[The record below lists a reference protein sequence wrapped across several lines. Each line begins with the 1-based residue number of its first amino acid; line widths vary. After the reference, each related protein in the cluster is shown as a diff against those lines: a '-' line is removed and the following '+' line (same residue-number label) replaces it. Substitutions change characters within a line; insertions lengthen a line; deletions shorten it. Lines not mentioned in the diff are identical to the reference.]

1 MIRIAV
7 CVKQVP
13 AVSMLSFDTESR
25 RIVRE
30 GVPNEVNPFD
40 VLAMSAAA
48 NIKQAMPAEVVA
60 FTMGPPQA
68 REALVQCL
76 AMGADRAVH
85 LVDRAFAGSDTLATA
100 RALSLAL
107 RRDRFD
113 LIVCGYYT
121 VDSETGQVG
130 PELAEMLDLPQITAV
145 SSIEISDAGRG
156 ISVQRL
162 TDEGQEQLYCTLP
175 ALITVVEGVAPEV
188 YPSPEQM
195 DSVRDRPVE
204 VLTASELSA
213 DASPSGPAVFGAAG
227 SPTSVSE
234 IHSTE
239 SSREGVVIR
248 DVPVEEAVDRLMA
261 LLEARAVFDER
272 RADEAPRQARG
283 VRRPRSDRG
292 VGAIWVVAETLGGRV
307 RPVSLELL
315 SQARELGPKVDAAV
329 EAVLIGHRAQD
340 HAAELTAYG
349 ADRVHLAD
357 APGLDRYDTELYTGV
372 LADAIT
378 DHQPYAVLIP
388 ATVNGRD
395 LAARLAARLGLGL
408 TGDCIG
414 LEIDDQGRLVQL
426 KPAFGGSIVAP
437 ILSST
442 RPQMATVRP
451 GIFTEVQPDSSVEP
465 MISPLP
471 LEGHRSAESQ
481 GAGDGG
487 GPHVGGRG
495 AGECPTNCYG
505 GQRRRCAREH
515 RHRSRAR
522 PGARRRHR
530 GHPRRDGSGLD
541 STAAPDR
548 AVREVGRAGA
558 LHRRWGPGAL
568 QPYGRHP
575 EGGDGGGHQQ
585 QRPGAHIQVRR
596 FRHPGRLRR
605 GRPGADPGSGQT
617 TGALASRVTELPTG
631 PDAPD
636 QLPAD
641 RGGHRPRVRV
651 RRRACRSYPA
661 ERRGPLLRVVVQ

>member
-261 LLEARAVFDER
+261 LLEARTVFDER

-471 LEGHRSAESQ
+471 LKA
-481 GAGDGG
+481 
-487 GPHVGGRG
+487 
-495 AGECPTNCYG
+495 
-505 GQRRRCAREH
+505 
-515 RHRSRAR
+515 
-522 PGARRRHR
+522 
-530 GHPRRDGSGLD
+530 
-541 STAAPDR
+541 
-548 AVREVGRAGA
+548 
-558 LHRRWGPGAL
+558 
-568 QPYGRHP
+568 
-575 EGGDGGGHQQ
+575 
-585 QRPGAHIQVRR
+585 
-596 FRHPGRLRR
+596 
-605 GRPGADPGSGQT
+605 
-617 TGALASRVTELPTG
+617 TGV
-631 PDAPD
+631 
-636 QLPAD
+636 
-641 RGGHRPRVRV
+641 PRVRV
-651 RRRACRSYPA
+651 LETVADLTLEGAELESARRIVTVGRGVGAPENIAIVRELARALDAAIGATRDVTDLGWIPRQHQIGLSGKSVAPELYIAVGVRGPFNHTVGIRRAGTVVAINNSARAPIFRFADFGILGDYAEVVPA
-661 ERRGPLLRVVVQ
+661 LTRAVARRLAR

>member
-471 LEGHRSAESQ
+471 LKA
-481 GAGDGG
+481 
-487 GPHVGGRG
+487 
-495 AGECPTNCYG
+495 
-505 GQRRRCAREH
+505 
-515 RHRSRAR
+515 
-522 PGARRRHR
+522 
-530 GHPRRDGSGLD
+530 
-541 STAAPDR
+541 
-548 AVREVGRAGA
+548 
-558 LHRRWGPGAL
+558 
-568 QPYGRHP
+568 
-575 EGGDGGGHQQ
+575 
-585 QRPGAHIQVRR
+585 
-596 FRHPGRLRR
+596 
-605 GRPGADPGSGQT
+605 
-617 TGALASRVTELPTG
+617 TGV
-631 PDAPD
+631 
-636 QLPAD
+636 
-641 RGGHRPRVRV
+641 PRVRV
-651 RRRACRSYPA
+651 LETVADLTLEGAELESARRIVTVGRGVGAPENIAIVRELARALDAAIGATRDVTDLGWIPRQHQIGLSGKSVAPELYIAVGVRGPFNHTVGIRRAGTVVAINNSARAPIFRFADFGILGDYAEVVPA
-661 ERRGPLLRVVVQ
+661 LTRAVARRLAR